1 LWFSAD
7 SDQCGGEVERSSSEE
22 LTADKQR
29 PCGIGKETSNIAE
42 FDESREVTDVSSES
56 RVVHKLTE
64 SDDSS
69 GETSQP
75 CFV

>member
-1 LWFSAD
+1 LWFAAD
-7 SDQCGGEVERSSSEE
+7 SDQCGDEVERSNSKE

-29 PCGIGKETSNIAE
+29 LCGVDKQTSNIAE

-56 RVVHKLTE
+56 RVVHKLSE

-69 GETSQP
+69 GEASQP